1 MNPRSIAPTV
11 LASLLAT
18 VLIGAASAALAQT
31 ASGNYPAKPIRVLI
45 PYPPGGGTDTA
56 MRIIQPKLQEGLGQP
71 IILENRP
78 GASETIGTDALAKSA
93 ADGYTLGLISNAF
106 SINATLFPKLP
117 FDVHGDFVPVTM
129 MVVVP
134 FVLVAHPSVPANSV
148 QELVALAKSQ
158 PGKLNFAS
166 LGSGSPHY
174 LAFEWFK
181 MLAGIDIVAVP
192 YKGLAPA
199 MTAVTAGEV
208 QMMLAGLTAG
218 LPQVKAGKFK
228 ALAVSPAKRIAVL
241 PDVPSVA
248 ESGYPDY
255 DVNTWY
261 AILAPRGTPASV
273 VTRLNT
279 EFANALNAPDSSA
292 RFTAM
297 GVLVA
302 PSTPDALWARVRA
315 EIDTWGRIIKS
326 TGAKP
331 E

>member
-1 MNPRSIAPTV
+1 MRILPAIFSIA
-11 LASLLAT
+11 LL
-18 VLIGAASAALAQT
+18 LISTTTDVIAQAAAFPS
-31 ASGNYPAKPIRVLI
+31 KPIRVLI

-56 MRIIQPKLQEGLGQP
+56 MRIIQAKLQEGLGQP

-78 GASETIGTDALAKSA
+78 GGSETIGTDALAKSA
-93 ADGYTLGLISNAF
+93 PDGHTIGLVSNAF

-117 FDVHGDFVPVTM
+117 FDVHNDFAPVTL

-134 FVLVAHPSVPANSV
+134 FVMVAHPAVPANSV
-148 QELVALAKSQ
+148 KELVALAKSQ

-166 LGSGSPHY
+166 LGSGSPHF
-174 LAFEWFK
+174 LAFEYFK
-181 MLAGIDIVAVP
+181 MLAGLDIVAVP

-208 QMMLAGLTAG
+208 QLMLAGLTAG

-228 ALAVSPAKRIAVL
+228 ALAVTPAKRLAVL
-241 PDVPSVA
+241 PDVPTVA
-248 ESGYPDY
+248 ESGYAEY

-261 AILAPRGTPASV
+261 AILAPRGTPTSV
-273 VTRLNT
+273 VSRLNA
-279 EFANALNAPDSSA
+279 EFAKALNAPDSTT

-297 GVLVA
+297 GVEVA
-302 PSTPDALWARVRA
+302 TSTPDELWARIRR
-315 EIDTWGRIIKS
+315 EIDTWGRIIRA

>member
-1 MNPRSIAPTV
+1 MTPTSRAFAG
-11 LASLLAT
+11 LFTAG
-18 VLIGAASAALAQT
+18 LIGASSGVLAQT
-31 ASGNYPAKPIRVLI
+31 APSSFPNKPIRVLI

-56 MRIIQPKLQEGLGQP
+56 MRIVQPKLQEGLGQT
-71 IILENRP
+71 IVIENRP

-93 ADGYTLGLISNAF
+93 PDGHTIGLVSNAF

-117 FDVHGDFVPVTM
+117 FDVHNDFVPVTM

-134 FVLVAHPSVPANSV
+134 FVLVTYPAVPANSV
-148 QELVALAKSQ
+148 QELIALAKRQ

-181 MLAGIDIVAVP
+181 MLAGLDIVAVP

-228 ALAVSPAKRIAVL
+228 ALAVSPAKRIGVL
-241 PDVPSVA
+241 SDVPTIA
-248 ESGYPDY
+248 EAGYPEY

-261 AILAPRGTPASV
+261 AILAPRGTPAPIV
-273 VTRLNT
+273 ARLNA
-279 EFANALNAPDSSA
+279 EFTKALNTQDSVT

-297 GVLVA
+297 GVEVA
-302 PSTPDALWARVRA
+302 PSSPEALWARIRG
-315 EIDTWGRIIKS
+315 EIDTWGRIIKA

-331 E
+331 D

>member
-1 MNPRSIAPTV
+1 MTPILLGFTYLTAAWLTGIA
-11 LASLLAT
+11 SD
-18 VLIGAASAALAQT
+18 ALAQST
-31 ASGNYPAKPIRVLI
+31 PAAFPTKPIRVLI

-56 MRIIQPKLQEGLGQP
+56 MRIIAPKLQEGLGQS
-71 IILENRP
+71 IVIENRP

-93 ADGYTLGLISNAF
+93 PDGHTIGLVSNAF

-148 QELVALAKSQ
+148 KELVALAKSQ

-166 LGSGSPHY
+166 LGSGSPHF

-181 MLAGIDIVAVP
+181 MLAGIDVVAVP

-228 ALAVSPAKRIAVL
+228 ALAVSPAKRIGVL
-241 PDVPSVA
+241 PDVPTIA

-279 EFANALNAPDSSA
+279 EFAKALNAPDSSA

-297 GVLVA
+297 GVEVA
-302 PSTPDALWARVRA
+302 PSTPEALWARIRF
-315 EIDTWGRIIKS
+315 EIDTWGRIIQA

-331 E
+331 D